1 MSPSPF
7 RPNAKSQTRQS
18 AQETQRM
25 SILMNRFLD
34 VAASVLIVFLA
45 SVTAGATAIL
55 GA

>member
-1 MSPSPF
+1 MPF
-7 RPNAKSQTRQS
+7 T
-18 AQETQRM
+18 
-25 SILMNRFLD
+25 LNRFLD